1 MREVCS
7 EHGVLCPVLHRAR
20 GRAGGAVTRPHLHPG
35 EWNSIVYPSPRNTGA
50 FFGHCATSRR
60 FVASSSMYHT
70 RLPALQC
77 IVSPH
82 LEVAAV
88 EERLTEVEIL
98 RRNMAPVSLQTVSIN
113 TEWCGGGAEAHLVA
127 KIPTKWSNWTSPELG
142 PSMRSNL
149 HQHSHHHH

>member
-1 MREVCS
+1 MIEVGS

-70 RLPALQC
+70 RQAPC
-77 IVSPH
+77 PVSPH

-98 RRNMAPVSLQTVSIN
+98 RRNMAPVSLQTVS
-113 TEWCGGGAEAHLVA
+113 TEYLVWGRGRGSPRGEDPHQVIELDISRAGAVYAVKPA
-127 KIPTKWSNWTSPELG
+127 PA
-142 PSMRSNL
+142 PSSL
-149 HQHSHHHH
+149 SLI